1 MNLHPGDIVL
11 IRIHFHD
18 AAGSKVR
25 PAVVVLDSGDD
36 DFVGAP
42 ITSRDRQAEF
52 DFAIVDWQG
61 AGLNVQSIARLHK
74 IGVLSKTAIL
84 SPLKGLSQVD
94 RDKFFE
100 ALCRA
105 YCLKAQ

>member
-11 IRIHFHD
+11 IRIPFHD
-18 AAGSKVR
+18 AVGSKVR
-25 PAVVVLDSGDD
+25 PAVVILDSGDN

-42 ITSRDRQAEF
+42 ITSRNRQTEL
-52 DFAIVDWQG
+52 DFPILDWQA
-61 AGLNVQSIARLHK
+61 AGLNVASTARLHK
-74 IGVLSKTAIL
+74 IGVLSKKAIL
-84 SPLKGLSQVD
+84 SPLKGLSEVD
-94 RDKFFE
+94 RPKFFE